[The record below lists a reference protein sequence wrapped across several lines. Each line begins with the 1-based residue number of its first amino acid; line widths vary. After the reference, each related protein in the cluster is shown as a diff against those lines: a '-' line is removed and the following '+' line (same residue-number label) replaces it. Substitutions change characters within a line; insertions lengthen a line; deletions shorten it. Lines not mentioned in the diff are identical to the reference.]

1 MKRPEVKVKSKNIIN
16 DLLKHLQKLLPSL
29 KEYEGLFGIT
39 LNGGLSRGYADHL
52 SEIDI
57 TLFLDSA
64 TYKKWSNK
72 NQSALP
78 QAKRPYEGV
87 YNIYELDG
95 VFYDIKYVN
104 LAEEQQIGWEQ
115 VTLWDASYA
124 EILYDPKGMISKL
137 YESKLGK
144 HPDIKMIKNSLFA
157 CWWYSHLA
165 GNIWIHRGDIPQGHL
180 MLTEAVKSVLQALF
194 IVNNEYIPHEKW
206 VIHMTRS
213 LPWLPENWDKRI
225 SQVMTAINE
234 SSDDLK
240 RRQEIIK
247 KIHLDVERYLNEDYE
262 PHAFP
267 SMKHKNKYLTNHF
280 S

>member
-1 MKRPEVKVKSKNIIN
+1 MKRPEVKIKSKNTVS
-16 DLLKHLQKLLPSL
+16 DLLDHLQKLLPTIE
-29 KEYEGLFGIT
+29 EYEGLLGVT

-57 TLFLDSA
+57 TLFLESNI
-64 TYKKWSNK
+64 YKKRTSK

-78 QAKRPYEGV
+78 QAKRPYDTV

-95 VFYDIKYVN
+95 FLYDIKYVD
-104 LAEEQQIGWEQ
+104 LAEEQQREWEQ

-124 EILYDPKGMISKL
+124 EILYDPKNMIRQL
-137 YESKLGK
+137 YESKLGTI
-144 HPDIKMIKNSLFA
+144 PDIKIAKNNLFA

-180 MLTEAVKSVLQALF
+180 MLTEAVKSVLQVLF

-206 VIHMTRS
+206 IVHMSRS
-213 LPWLPENWDKRI
+213 LHWLPKNWDKRI
-225 SQVMTAINE
+225 SQAMTAINE
-234 SSDDLK
+234 NSDYLK
-240 RRQEIIK
+240 RRQTVITDIYLE
-247 KIHLDVERYLNEDYE
+247 VEQYFKENYK

-267 SMKHKNKYLTNHF
+267 SMKSKNKYLTSRF